1 MERGNPIIFWGA
13 ATLSVDLP
21 FSVIQQADD
30 HDQVEGPFAEATQTN
45 EGMSSP
51 PPGGSSVSNGIDEGA
66 SSTRAPSV
74 DITQVDEEM
83 DMSDSSANMTQHY
96 AEGMSPPPGSPSVN
110 INNIQNENEG
120 TSPAPGSICEY
131 HSN

>member
-1 MERGNPIIFWGA
+1 MRMKVRV
-13 ATLSVDLP
+13 LH
-21 FSVIQQADD
+21 Q
-30 HDQVEGPFAEATQTN
+30 GPSA
-45 EGMSSP
+45 
-51 PPGGSSVSNGIDEGA
+51 
-66 SSTRAPSV
+66 

-83 DMSDSSANMTQHY
+83 DMSGSSANMTQHY